1 MGVAEVVTIAEDPG
15 VRQHSIVV
23 RSTTRIT
30 TGPALPRIRIAGD
43 GHRATQFELLF
54 DLVFVFAITQVTGFV
69 HETHT
74 AVGVLQGLIVLGLLW
89 WAWSSY
95 TWLGNQA
102 HADLGLIRGGM
113 LAAMV
118 AVFVVALTIPEAWH
132 DVPGG
137 LPSPTVLVAAYL
149 VIRVVHE
156 ALYFLAAGDDTVLR
170 HQVVLNL
177 VPLSAGGALLVLGAL
192 AEDGARTALWAA
204 ALVVDW
210 VATYVTSLRG
220 GGWRINSVEH
230 WVERHGLV
238 VIIALGESVVAIGE
252 GASGTHVD
260 WRLLLGASLGLL
272 VATALWWLYF
282 DVSAGAAERALHGH
296 DPDRR
301 VRAAIEAYTYLH
313 FWMIFGIVMS
323 AVGVEDALAHA
334 GDDGGLGGFAAASLY
349 LGVAT
354 YLLGHMLSWL
364 RLNGR
369 FKVQRLVTA
378 AVIAATTPLA
388 ASMQPLTAL
397 AVLALLLG
405 VLLAVE
411 RVLYADLRAEL
422 LLSRT

>member
-1 MGVAEVVTIAEDPG
+1 
-15 VRQHSIVV
+15 
-23 RSTTRIT
+23 
-30 TGPALPRIRIAGD
+30 
-43 GHRATQFELLF
+43 
-54 DLVFVFAITQVTGFV
+54 
-69 HETHT
+69 
-74 AVGVLQGLIVLGLLW
+74 
-89 WAWSSY
+89 
-95 TWLGNQA
+95 
-102 HADLGLIRGGM
+102 
-113 LAAMV
+113 
-118 AVFVVALTIPEAWH
+118 
-132 DVPGG
+132 
-137 LPSPTVLVAAYL
+137 
-149 VIRVVHE
+149 
-156 ALYFLAAGDDTVLR
+156 
-170 HQVVLNL
+170 
-177 VPLSAGGALLVLGAL
+177 
-192 AEDGARTALWAA
+192 
-204 ALVVDW
+204 

-282 DVSAGAAERALHGH
+282 DVSAGAAERALQGH

-378 AVIAATTPLA
+378 AVIAAATPLA
-388 ASMQPLTAL
+388 AAMQPLTAL

-411 RVLYADLRAEL
+411 RVLYADLRTEL